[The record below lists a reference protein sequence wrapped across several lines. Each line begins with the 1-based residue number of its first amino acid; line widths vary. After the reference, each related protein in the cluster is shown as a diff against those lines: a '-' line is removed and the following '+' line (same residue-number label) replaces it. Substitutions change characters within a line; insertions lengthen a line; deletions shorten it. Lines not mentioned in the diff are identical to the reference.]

1 MLFCLL
7 KHGCL
12 RKNKAREM
20 KVNSVGQITKTQDK
34 MLMVTWKMQFQ
45 STVRCHATPTRK
57 AGLERKEKV
66 SVYNRNV
73 GEVESSHSSGGEVK
87 TDWLVL
93 KKKKKK

>member
-1 MLFCLL
+1 
-7 KHGCL
+7 
-12 RKNKAREM
+12 M

-73 GEVESSHSSGGEVK
+73 GK
-87 TDWLVL
+87 
-93 KKKKKK
+93 